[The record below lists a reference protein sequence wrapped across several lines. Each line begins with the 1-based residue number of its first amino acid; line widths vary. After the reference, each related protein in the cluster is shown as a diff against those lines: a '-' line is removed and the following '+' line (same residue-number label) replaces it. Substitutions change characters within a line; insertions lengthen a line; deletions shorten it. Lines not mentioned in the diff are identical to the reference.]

1 MALRAGPP
9 CPVASEACQ
18 DLEAPSHLLAPVNVF
33 GPRGR
38 KQELVEA

>member
-1 MALRAGPP
+1 MALRAGPR
-9 CPVASEACQ
+9 CPVASELCQ
-18 DLEAPSHLLAPVNVF
+18 DLEAPSHLLTPLSVF